1 MQQSERDTKR
11 VIKEA
16 VERGRATPFLTE
28 SYNVRDRQQQ
38 ERESLAVWR
47 LITILCESGLS
58 VEQAEM
64 HLSKEEWP
72 LYVQAKEMDVC
83 KKEARAR

>member
-28 SYNVRDRQQQ
+28 SYNVRDRQ
-38 ERESLAVWR
+38 
-47 LITILCESGLS
+47 
-58 VEQAEM
+58 
-64 HLSKEEWP
+64 
-72 LYVQAKEMDVC
+72 
-83 KKEARAR
+83 

>member
-28 SYNVRDRQQQ
+28 SYNVRDRQEQ
-38 ERESLAVWR
+38 ERECLAVWR

-72 LYVQAKEMDVC
+72 LYVQAKEMVVC